1 MPTVLDPHQKL
12 SLTYRMDPQ
21 SKMPT
26 TLDPHP
32 KLSPTYEMDQ
42 GLRMPTGTIPLSKT
56 KSYQR
61 DRPMIKDARGHLI
74 LIQN

>member
-1 MPTVLDPHQKL
+1 MPTAPDPHPKL

-21 SKMPT
+21 SKIPT
-26 TLDPHP
+26 TIDPYP
-32 KLSPTYEMDQ
+32 KLSPTYEMDRR
-42 GLRMPTGTIPLSKT
+42 LRMPTGTIPLSKT
-56 KSYQR
+56 KSYQQ

>member
-1 MPTVLDPHQKL
+1 MPTAPDPHPKL

-32 KLSPTYEMDQ
+32 KLSPTYEMD
-42 GLRMPTGTIPLSKT
+42 R
-56 KSYQR
+56 
-61 DRPMIKDARGHLI
+61 
-74 LIQN
+74 

>member
-1 MPTVLDPHQKL
+1 MPTAPDPYPKL

-32 KLSPTYEMDQ
+32 KLSPTYEMD
-42 GLRMPTGTIPLSKT
+42 R
-56 KSYQR
+56 
-61 DRPMIKDARGHLI
+61 
-74 LIQN
+74 